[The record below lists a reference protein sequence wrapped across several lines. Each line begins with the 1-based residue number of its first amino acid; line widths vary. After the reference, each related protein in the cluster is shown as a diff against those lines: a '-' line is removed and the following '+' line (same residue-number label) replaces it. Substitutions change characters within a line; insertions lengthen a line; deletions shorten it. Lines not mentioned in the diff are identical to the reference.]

1 MPKSLNSGCLFTDV
15 QHIPGSFKV
24 FVLFLSLCCRDNCS
38 SCFFL
43 IFTVGSCFQP
53 RLSRMQL
60 FDTPPGFDWS
70 MKQMP
75 PSLRKLHEGSS
86 DLTQFHWYMIYL
98 ISLATIPV
106 RCWISIKYYIN
117 ILTIY
122 IKLQTYRIILTYM
135 CIQYSIYLSTIINYH
150 HIYDI

>member
-38 SCFFL
+38 SCFF
-43 IFTVGSCFQP
+43 FDFHSWVMFPTTTFQDATVRHTARI
-53 RLSRMQL
+53 RLEYETNATKSSEATRGVL
-60 FDTPPGFDWS
+60 RFDAIP
-70 MKQMP
+70 
-75 PSLRKLHEGSS
+75 L
-86 DLTQFHWYMIYL
+86 IYL